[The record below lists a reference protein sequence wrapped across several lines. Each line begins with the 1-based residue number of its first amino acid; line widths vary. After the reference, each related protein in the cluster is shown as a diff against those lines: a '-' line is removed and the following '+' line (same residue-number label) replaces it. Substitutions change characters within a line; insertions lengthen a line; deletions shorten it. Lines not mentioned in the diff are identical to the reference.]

1 MSETTNTNL
10 IKLSEIKS
18 KEDYKKISIKPYLS
32 FSFKKVIINNILNLS
47 KIENE
52 QNLVKIDYA
61 LLEMIKNIM
70 LVNNYS
76 DLDLSEYEDIFQ
88 AYDLMQENG
97 VLEYIFG
104 EIPIKEI
111 DFFDIILEQEITQ
124 LLTVENSVSGV
135 LAKTLNKLVD
145 RIPDSAEINKMIP
158 KLSKEIS
165 KISPETMEI
174 LKGITKIDTPVK
186 TTKTTKPKSKTTK

>member
-1 MSETTNTNL
+1 MEQTNL

-70 LVNNYS
+70 LINNYS

-111 DFFDIILEQEITQ
+111 DFFDMILEQEITQ

-135 LAKTLNKLVD
+135 LAKALNKLVD

-186 TTKTTKPKSKTTK
+186 TTKTTKPKFKTTK